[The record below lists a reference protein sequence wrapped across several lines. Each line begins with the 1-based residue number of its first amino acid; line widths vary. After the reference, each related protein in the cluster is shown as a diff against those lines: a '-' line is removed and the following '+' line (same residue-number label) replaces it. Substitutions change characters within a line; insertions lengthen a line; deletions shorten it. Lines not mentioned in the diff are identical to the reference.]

1 MKIVIVYRLTV
12 LRFHACLYLWVDPKG
27 GAFSHRAQ
35 QEGFEVEEDLVFA
48 LAVPRRLVRDDGREI
63 AIPAAILYE
72 HDATGSVRLI
82 WVRTNRHLQ
91 QLDVAPG
98 AVRANASAQLQLRAD
113 RHRLIDRL
121 WMIGYVA
128 GRLAIKGHFV
138 LEPARRL
145 LHYSRHPGAVRTET
159 INPLKQTRVVAS
171 ARCSLAVISAIIN
184 FIFFCHKNLSHLYI
198 N

>member
-1 MKIVIVYRLTV
+1 MYVTKIVIAYRLTV
-12 LRFHACLYLWVDPKG
+12 LRFHACLYLRVDPKG
-27 GAFSHRAQ
+27 GAFPHRTQ
-35 QEGFEVEEDLVFA
+35 QEGLEVEEDLVLA

-72 HDATGSVRLI
+72 HDATGSVGLI
-82 WVRTNRHLQ
+82 RIGTDRHLQ

-98 AVRANASAQLQLRAD
+98 AVRADASAQLQLRAD
-113 RHRLIDRL
+113 RYRLINRL

-128 GRLAIKGHFV
+128 GRLAIKGHLV

-145 LHYSRHPGAVRTET
+145 LHYPRHPGAVRTET

-171 ARCSLAVISAIIN
+171 ARCSLAVKYISY
-184 FIFFCHKNLSHLYI
+184 H
-198 N
+198 